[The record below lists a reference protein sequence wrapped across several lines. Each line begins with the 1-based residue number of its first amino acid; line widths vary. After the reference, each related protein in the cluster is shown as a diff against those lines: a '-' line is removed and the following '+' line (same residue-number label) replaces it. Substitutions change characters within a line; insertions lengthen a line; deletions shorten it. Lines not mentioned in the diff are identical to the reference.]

1 MCLNSEPIT
10 LNPLFN
16 ILPIPKQ
23 GIFHSHPVLSGSH
36 VFVFV
41 LLNTVVLEEFRSAI
55 QDGDDG
61 FKDIL
66 EFLAMILMM
75 DCLLYTSPSPRDT
88 I

>member
-1 MCLNSEPIT
+1 M
-10 LNPLFN
+10 
-16 ILPIPKQ
+16 
-23 GIFHSHPVLSGSH
+23 LSGSH

-75 DCLLYTSPSPRDT
+75 DLRDLSQKSCMK
-88 I
+88 